1 MYTAPNL
8 NSLPSKLVH
17 EERLDEIHEPG
28 SPVRNKLDLI
38 EDLMNVEGPS
48 KLQQIPP
55 EQKINER
62 KPMVFVGG
70 VSASTTPLEL
80 VTELKKQGF
89 NVTVVPRIRYGVS
102 FGFCPDLVLSSQA
115 EVEKLLGM
123 GRVWVKDRWVDIR
136 PYIPKEEPQAQ
147 TSKTPRDATSM
158 ESRTPPQ

>member
-1 MYTAPNL
+1 MFTLPL
-8 NSLPSKLVH
+8 TTLPSHLEH
-17 EERLDEIHEPG
+17 ECLDSLHEPVMADMMI
-28 SPVRNKLDLI
+28 S
-38 EDLMNVEGPS
+38 EQ
-48 KLQQIPP
+48 LQQQQPVVMEGIPP

-115 EVEKLLGM
+115 EVEKLLSM
-123 GRVWVKDRWVDIR
+123 GRFG
-136 PYIPKEEPQAQ
+136 
-147 TSKTPRDATSM
+147 
-158 ESRTPPQ
+158 SRIVG